1 MVGTDHRHRIATEV
15 HPEEEALQWECITA
29 NEEVHRVAIVVDT
42 EEDEVAVASM
52 IAVVA
57 VAADTID
64 TVMTEEVEVEID
76 GSARVLADHRIS
88 MIGEVVEE
96 EVEVG
101 AEAGEG
107 RQALP
112 S

>member
-1 MVGTDHRHRIATEV
+1 METCTMVVVIITIPTAT
-15 HPEEEALQWECITA
+15 TT
-29 NEEVHRVAIVVDT
+29 VVLPT
-42 EEDEVAVASM
+42 M
-52 IAVVA
+52 